1 MGFIPNDVN
10 SVTSESGLFVVF
22 VGVFLSSLASL
33 DSASIRG
40 SLGSLV
46 AFDSLC
52 NAVDVISGL
61 EVNNEEPK
69 LRLPTGVAFD
79 DEATP
84 CFLFLFNDRS
94 PSFNALSLSRP
105 PFTPFVVFTTETSL
119 VGIVVGIVAGIV
131 DLTGPFN
138 TLLALILSHFFDR
151 ALSFHRPLYC
161 VDTKFVPGVS
171 PTSKLMRRSSSAMN
185 QTQMN

>member
-1 MGFIPNDVN
+1 MN
-10 SVTSESGLFVVF
+10 SVTSEGGAFADIRIVAGGDAL
-22 VGVFLSSLASL
+22 GSLASL
-33 DSASIRG
+33 DSAGIGGALCALTAFG
-40 SLGSLV
+40 SL
-46 AFDSLC
+46 C
-52 NAVDVISGL
+52 EVDVISGL
-61 EVNNEEPK
+61 EVNNEEEPK

-79 DEATP
+79 DEATV

-94 PSFNALSLSRP
+94 PSFNVSSFSRP

-119 VGIVVGIVAGIV
+119 VGIVVGIV

-171 PTSKLMRRSSSAMN
+171 PTSKLRRRSSSAMN
-185 QTQMN
+185 SKRK